1 MNDYSTKL
9 KNELEAFFSMPFDVS
24 STFKDGEI
32 HYTCCPS
39 NEDNMYFV
47 IEVFV
52 HNHIRL
58 IIEMYPQKHGGYILN
73 EMSQADLAKRTKF
86 QLVAS
91 MLRDKGAKID
101 FLVNGTK
108 LKDVEIWPTV
118 WRNFSAKFV
127 LLPLPDV
134 SDEDGEYKVFTEWTK
149 YAFEYLFSLL
159 TIDDLDKENL
169 SVLTEGTPSEIKAIR
184 YERNPTNRQLCLY
197 RQGYTC
203 AVCGFN
209 FQEVYGDIG
218 SHFIEVHHKMP
229 VSMMTSDYQF
239 DVDRDLVPL
248 CSNCHSMAHRRNPP
262 YTIEELKEF
271 VNKQLNK
278 EATKD
283 KSV

>member
-24 STFKDGEI
+24 SVLKDGEV
-32 HYTCCPS
+32 HYICCPS

-73 EMSQADLAKRTKF
+73 EMSHADLAQKTKF
-86 QLVAS
+86 KLVAS
-91 MLRDKGAKID
+91 MLRDKGAKLD
-101 FLVNGTK
+101 FLVNGAR
-108 LKDVEIWPTV
+108 LKDIDMWPAV
-118 WRNFSAKFV
+118 WRNFSAKIV

-134 SDEDGEYKVFTEWTK
+134 SDENGEFQVVAEWTK

-159 TIDDLDKENL
+159 TIDDVDDEYL
-169 SVLTEGTPSEIKAIR
+169 SVSTEGTPSEVKAIK
-184 YERNPTNRQLCLY
+184 YERNQTNRQLCLY
-197 RQGYTC
+197 RKGYTC
-203 AVCGFN
+203 AVCGFD
-209 FQEVYGDIG
+209 FQDVYGEIG
-218 SHFIEVHHKMP
+218 FHFIEVHHKMP

-262 YTIEELKEF
+262 YTTEELKEF
-271 VNKQLNK
+271 INKQLKNK
-278 EATKD
+278 VAQD